1 VKNILIALAILLSV
15 NSHALDMDEIK
26 MTLKNITVKVI
37 GKDFAAKF
45 FGDESPSMDLP
56 AILKIVA
63 DATSTEIYKKKKEK
77 VTLNLTEEQKSEYNV
92 SYINELI
99 MATREVKA
107 NRDELGKWYNTLSQ
121 GATREGVYRAM
132 VLDDYYRRLEN
143 YNDSPS
149 RAVVDFAIPFMD
161 RYVNQKVSEKTLA
174 ALNLYSIKRLITE
187 KALDIADT
195 YLVED
200 KDEDFYRWYSVL
212 SSDLAKNYPIWSNKL
227 RAQVNPQAHL
237 AWAKKVPNQYVK
249 SEIIIKMHT
258 LFNNLQ
264 KRSTN

>member
-1 VKNILIALAILLSV
+1 MNELKG
-15 NSHALDMDEIK
+15 
-26 MTLKNITVKVI
+26 TLKSLTVKLI
-37 GKDFAAKF
+37 GEEYASKI
-45 FGDESPSMDLP
+45 FGKEDSEMELP
-56 AILKIVA
+56 AIPKIIS
-63 DATSTEIYKKKKEK
+63 DATSTDIYKKKKDK
-77 VTLNLTEEQKSEYNV
+77 VTLNLTEEQINEYNV

-107 NRDELGKWYNTLSQ
+107 NRDELGKWFNTLSQ

-149 RAVVDFAIPFMD
+149 RALVDFAISFMS

-174 ALNLYSIKRLITE
+174 SLNLYSIKRLVTE

-195 YLVED
+195 YLISD
-200 KDEDFYRWYSVL
+200 RDEDFYAWYAVL
-212 SSDLAKNYPIWSNKL
+212 SADLAKNYPIWTNKL
-227 RAQVNPQAHL
+227 RSQTDPSSHL
-237 AWAKKVPNQYVK
+237 SWAKRVPNQYVK
-249 SEIIIKMHT
+249 SEIIIKMHM